1 MAACRCLHSLSRSV
15 QQIRYWRGGEER
27 VEILECGAMQL
38 QHLVE
43 LCQNQDDP
51 TKRRNGV
58 IGLMNMADNANMWV
72 KVQIL
77 DQLGTDVLSSL
88 LSDYNQEIIMCT
100 LGLLRNLL
108 SKRQDVDNVMA
119 AYGTT
124 ALQAVAVILHENR
137 HPMRIKEQALCVLAN
152 ISNGV
157 SSKMA
162 LLNKFN
168 NADVMEQLM
177 DILKTSDEVKLQVA
191 VIFVIKNLLSGEDDD
206 AVNRMQHL
214 RDQGVQPH
222 LQRLAHSMDLH
233 VQMRAKSAL
242 RHFTS

>member
-1 MAACRCLHSLSRSV
+1 
-15 QQIRYWRGGEER
+15 
-27 VEILECGAMQL
+27 MQL

-51 TKRRNGV
+51 TQRRNGV
-58 IGLMNMADNANMWV
+58 MGLMNMAGNANMWV

-88 LSDYNQEIIMCT
+88 LSEYNQEILMCT

-124 ALQAVAVILHENR
+124 VLQAVAVILHENR

-214 RDQGVQPH
+214 RDQGV
-222 LQRLAHSMDLH
+222 
-233 VQMRAKSAL
+233 
-242 RHFTS
+242 